1 MKNIK
6 RKYRFNYIKS
16 KFKNYQTGYDSYIHP
31 TIELLHF
38 HLTFAD
44 SVCKC
49 IKNSCTIFYDFIHE
63 LIISL
68 KMKRE
73 ITYIW
78 KYDNAVTNWIKSRVK
93 LAKHYFSKKI
103 ASSSKFEMHHYINQF
118 YVPQKHSNHDLFDF
132 SIYSVFHTKNISWKN
147 KIVFMRRIFKT
158 FWEKSTTH
166 NQRNKMLII
175 VFDIFLMRMTTNIC
189 FDTTKIR
196 LALKPLE

>member
-1 MKNIK
+1 MRGIWAYLESHISSFKNIK
-6 RKYRFNYIKS
+6 RKYRLTTRLVI
-16 KFKNYQTGYDSYIHP
+16 IHP
-31 TIELLHF
+31 TIESLHF

-68 KMKRE
+68 KKKRE

-103 ASSSKFEMHHYINQF
+103 ASLQIWNASLHK
-118 YVPQKHSNHDLFDF
+118 
-132 SIYSVFHTKNISWKN
+132 SILCPT
-147 KIVFMRRIFKT
+147 KT
-158 FWEKSTTH
+158 F
-166 NQRNKMLII
+166 
-175 VFDIFLMRMTTNIC
+175 
-189 FDTTKIR
+189 
-196 LALKPLE
+196 KPRFIWFQYLLSFSNSEYFMK

>member
-1 MKNIK
+1 MRGIWAYLESHISSFKNIK
-6 RKYRFNYIKS
+6 RKYRLTTRLVI
-16 KFKNYQTGYDSYIHP
+16 IHP
-31 TIELLHF
+31 TIESLHF

-68 KMKRE
+68 KKKRE

-132 SIYSVFHTKNISWKN
+132 SIYSVFLTQNISWNKN
-147 KIVFMRRIFKT
+147 SCLWGEYLKHF
-158 FWEKSTTH
+158 EK
-166 NQRNKMLII
+166 NQQHII
-175 VFDIFLMRMTTNIC
+175 KGIKC
-189 FDTTKIR
+189 
-196 LALKPLE
+196 